1 MSPSLA
7 ATSMS
12 LSQLRAFLTAA
23 RAGSFTA
30 AAAELGVAQ
39 ASVSELIRRLE
50 EDYAITL
57 FRRGRRLALTP
68 AGIELLPFAE
78 RSVSAAESG
87 AQALRALGS
96 LGGGVATFGVLR
108 NADHYRLSDLIHVFH
123 ERHPH
128 VRIRLVGVNSV
139 EVAAAVAAG
148 DIDAGIV
155 VLPVEDE
162 GLSITPLL
170 RDEVLYASADPERV
184 AQRMTVERLA
194 SAPLILYDAHYGWS
208 DPTRH
213 QLAVRAQLAGVR
225 LEPIIEVEHVEL
237 ALDLVARGAGDT
249 IVAGAVAASRVC
261 PPGVYTVGFTEPL
274 WDTVALIQREAA
286 TLPPATQE
294 IARLAREMLL
304 DGA

>member
-1 MSPSLA
+1 M
-7 ATSMS
+7 
-12 LSQLRAFLTAA
+12 
-23 RAGSFTA
+23 
-30 AAAELGVAQ
+30 
-39 ASVSELIRRLE
+39 
-50 EDYAITL
+50 
-57 FRRGRRLALTP
+57 
-68 AGIELLPFAE
+68 
-78 RSVSAAESG
+78 
-87 AQALRALGS
+87 
-96 LGGGVATFGVLR
+96 ATFGVLR

-123 ERHPH
+123 ERHPN
-128 VRIRLVGVNSV
+128 VQIRLVGVNSV

-162 GLSITPLL
+162 GLADHAAAARRGAL
-170 RDEVLYASADPERV
+170 RVRRPGAGRPADDDR
-184 AQRMTVERLA
+184 ALA

>member
-1 MSPSLA
+1 MPPSNA

-50 EDYAITL
+50 EDYAVTL

-68 AGIELLPFAE
+68 AGTELLPFAE

-123 ERHPH
+123 ERHPN
-128 VRIRLVGVNSV
+128 VQIRLVGVNSV

-162 GLSITPLL
+162 GLAITPLL

-261 PPGVYTVGFTEPL
+261 PPGVYTVGFNEPL

>member
-1 MSPSLA
+1 
-7 ATSMS
+7 MS
-12 LSQLRAFLTAA
+12 LSQLRAFVTAA
-23 RAGSFTA
+23 RVGSFTA
-30 AAAELGVAQ
+30 AASELGVAQ
-39 ASVSELIRRLE
+39 ASVSELVRRLE
-50 EDYAITL
+50 QDFSVTL
-57 FRRGRRLALTP
+57 FRRGRRLTVTA
-68 AGIELLPFAE
+68 AGAELLPFAE

-87 AQALRALGS
+87 AHALRALGS

-123 ERHPH
+123 DRHPD
-128 VRIRLVGVNSV
+128 VQIRLVGLNSV

-148 DIDAGIV
+148 DIDAGVV
-155 VLPVEDE
+155 VLPVADE
-162 GLSITPLL
+162 GLAVTPLL
-170 RDEVLYASADPERV
+170 RDEVLYASGDPDRV
-184 AQRMTVERLA
+184 TEPMTVERLA
-194 SAPLILYDAHYGWS
+194 GAPLILYDAHYGWS

-249 IVAGAVAASRVC
+249 IVASAVAGSRVC
-261 PPGVYTVGFTEPL
+261 PPGLHTVGFVDPL
-274 WDTVALIQREAA
+274 WDTLALIQREAA

-294 IARLAREMLL
+294 IAKLAREMLL

>member
-1 MSPSLA
+1 VPPVNSAPA
-7 ATSMS
+7 MS

-50 EDYAITL
+50 EDYAVTL
-57 FRRGRRLALTP
+57 FRRGRRLALTA
-68 AGIELLPFAE
+68 AGTELLPFAE

-87 AQALRALGS
+87 GHALRALGS

-123 ERHPH
+123 ERHPN
-128 VRIRLVGVNSV
+128 VQIRLVGLNSV

-155 VLPVEDE
+155 VLPVEDA
-162 GLSITPLL
+162 GLAITPLL
-170 RDEVLYASADPERV
+170 RDEVFYASAAPERV

-194 SAPLILYDAHYGWS
+194 GAPLILYDAHYGWS

-213 QLAVRAQLAGVR
+213 QLAVRA
-225 LEPIIEVEHVEL
+225 EHVEM

-261 PPGVYTVGFTEPL
+261 PPGVHTVGFTEPL